1 LINGQEI
8 QFIKKL
14 NIKMRKLLFIII
26 LSLFYTSTAFSE
38 VVKKI
43 DISGNNRVS
52 DETIK
57 IYGDVKVNQD
67 YGEQDLNR
75 ILNNLFS
82 TNFFEDVKIQ
92 LNNNI
97 LTIDLIEHPV
107 INQLII
113 LGEPSKK
120 YKEQITKLMNSK
132 EKESYIKINI
142 AKDVEIIKQLYASLG
157 FNFTEVET
165 KIRKVDEAN
174 LDLIFEIKKGKPTR
188 ISKITFI
195 GDKKVRD
202 KRLRDIVASEEHK
215 FWKVITRNTK
225 FNQSLINMDIRLLA
239 NYYKSI
245 GYYDVQI
252 KSNSAE
258 LINKDGNIELIYSID
273 AGNRYVI
280 KKIMTNADPVID
292 KNIFFPLNKEYQ
304 EVIGSYYSP
313 FKIKKLLDSVDELI
327 ERNNLQ
333 FIEHNVE
340 EIIEND
346 SIVIKFNI
354 YEGEKVLVERINIL
368 GNNITNESVIRS
380 EMELDEGDPFT
391 NLGLDKSVS
400 NIKSRNIFKKVN
412 YNIKDG
418 SEKNLK
424 TIDIIVEEKPTGE
437 VSAGAGIGTNGG
449 SFMFNVQ
456 ENNYLGEGKNVG
468 FEIEIDQDSLKGTLN
483 YTDPNYDFLG
493 NALNYYV
500 TSSNNDMPDQG
511 YENTIMGAGINT
523 TFEQYKDVYTS
534 LGIDATHDDL
544 QTLDSASASLKKQA
558 GTFNEISGN
567 YGFSFDKRN
576 RSFMP
581 TEGSIISFNQ
591 SLPIYADKSFIANT
605 FSVSSYKTLT
615 EDVIGAGK
623 FFISAINGLGSDDVR
638 LSKRRGLSS
647 RRLRGFEK
655 GKVGP
660 LDGKDHIGGNY
671 AAALNFEANL
681 PNLLPE
687 STNTD
692 FGFFLDFG
700 NVWGVDYD
708 STIDD
713 SNKIRSSAGGIMN
726 WNSPLGPM
734 NFTLSTNLSKAS
746 TDVTE
751 SFNFNLGTTF

>member
-1 LINGQEI
+1 
-8 QFIKKL
+8 
-14 NIKMRKLLFIII
+14 MRKLLFIII

-225 FNQSLINMDIRLLA
+225 FNQSLIDMDIRLLA

-354 YEGEKVLVERINIL
+354 YEGEKILVERINIL